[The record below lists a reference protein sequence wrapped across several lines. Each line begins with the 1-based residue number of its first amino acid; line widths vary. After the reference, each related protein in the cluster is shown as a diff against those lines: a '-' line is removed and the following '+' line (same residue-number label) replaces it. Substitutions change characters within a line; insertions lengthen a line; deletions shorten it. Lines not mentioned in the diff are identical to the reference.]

1 MTQDKLKELR
11 QEIVDILNDDLQS
24 KNPKY
29 AITSNLVV
37 CIMQEF
43 DKAHNK
49 IVDALKKQSQQG
61 KDEAIEIIKDL
72 EQHHKELGGE
82 INFKFL
88 IKQIKGEKR

>member
-1 MTQDKLKELR
+1 MTRE
-11 QEIVDILNDDLQS
+11 E
-24 KNPKY
+24 
-29 AITSNLVV
+29 
-37 CIMQEF
+37 E
-43 DKAHNK
+43 
-49 IVDALKKQSQQG
+49 LKKEMEKLCKKEYWTPQELKIGFILKAELKGIQQG

>member
-1 MTQDKLKELR
+1 MTQEEFEEL
-11 QEIVDILNDDLQS
+11 QEI
-24 KNPKY
+24 
-29 AITSNLVV
+29 A
-37 CIMQEF
+37 
-43 DKAHNK
+43 KANFK
-49 IVDALKKQSQQG
+49 DGIQQG